1 MGFGIQELFII
12 CFLLSTILCIVA
24 LLDILR
30 SDFTGYTKLVWL
42 LVVVIFPLIGS
53 LAYFIFGRKQ
63 KVS

>member
-1 MGFGIQELFII
+1 LGFGIQELFVI

-30 SDFTGYTKLVWL
+30 SDFTGHTKLVWL

>member
-1 MGFGIQELFII
+1 MGFGIQELFVIS
-12 CFLLSTILCIVA
+12 FLLSTILCILA

-30 SDFTGYTKLVWL
+30 SDFTGHTKLVWL

-53 LAYFIFGRKQ
+53 IAYFIFGRKQ

>member
-1 MGFGIQELFII
+1 LGFGIQELFVI

-30 SDFTGYTKLVWL
+30 SDFTGHNKLVWL
-42 LVVVIFPLIGS
+42 LAVAFFPLVGS
-53 LAYFIFGRKQ
+53 LAYFVFGRKQ